1 VTASAP
7 PGRKERSS
15 VRTHDRERI
24 EARLE
29 ARLEELRHT
38 RAAARAEDEGMVE
51 GELSHMDNHPGDEGT
66 ETHEQEVEASTDVYL
81 EEEERRIEEARRALA
96 NGTYGRCVDCGS
108 EIPAERLSAVPEAI
122 RCVDCQRRL
131 EGWHRQLHRGEQA

>member
-1 VTASAP
+1 MASF
-7 PGRKERSS
+7 
-15 VRTHDRERI
+15 DRQDV
-24 EARLE
+24 EAALDR
-29 ARLEELRHT
+29 RLEEIRRT
-38 RAAARAEDEGMVE
+38 RAAMHRESEGMVS
-51 GELSHMDNHPGDEGT
+51 GELAHVDNHPGDEGT
-66 ETHEQEVEASTDVYL
+66 ETHEQAVEASTDVYL